1 MARHYKIDEEKK
13 IIYANILALTEKEEA
28 EIAKYQKYGYSVE
41 PMANKSKSIVRL
53 TKKYILDYLNDEKKA
68 PDIDGKKAKD
78 VFTGKM
84 KEDALDEQGNKK
96 NTKKDGTGKDRKKGY
111 NNALHWFARTYPLE
125 TTEIKREI
133 TQAGKDKDFS
143 RALKNYNADNAEST
157 NKMNEEEYTR
167 FFYWTKVFENPN
179 QEREE

>member
-13 IIYANILALTEKEEA
+13 IIYADILALTEKEEA

-41 PMANKSKSIVRL
+41 PMANKQSIVRL

-68 PDIDGKKAKD
+68 PDIDGKKAPD
-78 VFTGKM
+78 VFEGKM
-84 KEDALDEQGNKK
+84 KEDALDEHGNKK

-133 TQAGKDKDFS
+133 TQAGKDKAFS

-167 FFYWTKVFENPN
+167 FFYWTKVFVNPN